1 MFYTLSFLYFWW
13 NGTICF
19 SFFQETRLP
28 SVSEEE
34 CSLWVSHGLD
44 PLQDLLCSYPLSGP
58 VSPWSSLPSCPV
70 VAGLRTCTFRVPNC
84 PSCSLTVYIFFYQTS
99 LCTCIFIQ
107 LFHTYEIIINLF
119 DCKKKQKKKQVMNIM
134 HIN

>member
-19 SFFQETRLP
+19 SFFQKTRLP

-34 CSLWVSHGLD
+34 CSPWVSHGLD
-44 PLQDLLCSYPLSGP
+44 PLQDLFCSYPLSGP

-70 VAGLRTCTFRVPNC
+70 VAGLRNVHFQSAELLQLQLDC
-84 PSCSLTVYIFFYQTS
+84 LH
-99 LCTCIFIQ
+99 LFIKAAYVHV
-107 LFHTYEIIINLF
+107 FSFNSIKNLSPPP
-119 DCKKKQKKKQVMNIM
+119 KKKKKKKKRRKKERRKRR
-134 HIN
+134 